1 VYWLVLVLSGSLEA
15 VWANA
20 LERSHG
26 FTRPWPVVVFVI
38 ALAGSMGGLAYALR
52 GLPVGTAYAVWVGIG
67 AVLTAGYAMASG
79 QEAVSLVRVLL
90 LAGIVACVVG
100 LRLTS

>member
-26 FTRPWPVVVFVI
+26 FTRPWPVVVF
-38 ALAGSMGGLAYALR
+38 ALGLAGSMGGLAYALR

-67 AVLTAGYAMASG
+67 AVLTAGYAMISG
-79 QEAVSLVRVLL
+79 QEPVSVVRVLL

-100 LRLTS
+100 LRLTA

>member
-1 VYWLVLVLSGSLEA
+1 VYWLVLVLSGALEA

-26 FTRPWPVVVFVI
+26 FTRPWPVVVF
-38 ALAGSMGGLAYALR
+38 ALGLAGSMGGLAYALR
-52 GLPVGTAYAVWVGIG
+52 GLPVGSAYAVWVGIG

-79 QEAVSLVRVLL
+79 QEPVSLVRVLL

>member
-1 VYWLVLVLSGSLEA
+1 MYWLVLVLSGSLEA

-26 FTRPWPVVVFVI
+26 FTRPWPVVVF
-38 ALAGSMGGLAYALR
+38 ALGLAGSMGGLAYALR

-67 AVLTAGYAMASG
+67 AVLTAGYAMISG
-79 QEAVSLVRVLL
+79 QEPVSVVRVLL

-100 LRLTS
+100 LRLTA